1 VQAFDTI
8 ISQQLN
14 TVEPGRC
21 VVSIEKR
28 NVGDVTVLD
37 VTGKLK
43 IGEADVE
50 LRNAVHE
57 ALGAGHR
64 KILLNLRKVSAMD
77 SSGVGELMA
86 ARTSIL
92 NAGGQLRLAELSPR
106 VSTVLQVTNLAG
118 LLEPNA
124 TEEEALGSFA

>member
-1 VQAFDTI
+1 M
-8 ISQQLN
+8 
-14 TVEPGRC
+14 
-21 VVSIEKR
+21 SIEKR
-28 NVGDVTVLD
+28 NVGDVTILD
-37 VTGKLK
+37 VSGKLK
-43 IGEADVE
+43 VGEADVE

-57 ALGAGHR
+57 ALESGQS

-92 NAGGQLRLAELSPR
+92 RAGGQLQLAELSPR
-106 VSTVLQVTNLAG
+106 VSSVLQVTNLAG

-124 TEEEALGSFA
+124 TEKEALASFS

>member
-1 VQAFDTI
+1 
-8 ISQQLN
+8 
-14 TVEPGRC
+14 
-21 VVSIEKR
+21 VSIEKR

>member
-1 VQAFDTI
+1 M
-8 ISQQLN
+8 
-14 TVEPGRC
+14 
-21 VVSIEKR
+21 SIEKR
-28 NVGDVTVLD
+28 SVGDVTVLD

-50 LRNAVHE
+50 LRNAVHD
-57 ALGAGHR
+57 ALESGNK

-92 NAGGQLRLAELSPR
+92 RLGGQLRLAELSPR
-106 VSTVLQVTNLAG
+106 VATVLQVTNLAG

-124 TEEEALGSFA
+124 TEKDALDSFD